1 MVNFILLDTNIY
13 RQLGIKF
20 YSHIDYVSLKNYA
33 YASGSELRISEV
45 VYSEFYSKFI
55 EANINKPINDIKTAI
70 SKLKDFRPFSNLDIN
85 IKEEDEISVKE
96 FLKERLTEDFRMI
109 SPKYILTTE
118 LIDFLIKNKQEIK
131 KDNTRDYL
139 IWLSLIELAQN
150 YPSDQIVLISN
161 DKIFEENQY
170 FHEFQKRYKIK
181 NIRIFPSI
189 ASFLSEY
196 SFKVDF
202 LSNELILRKIPKAVI
217 EDELKK
223 DISSL
228 PSNMSYFYYHE
239 HREFGVE
246 HFEILGYKVEE
257 FYTFKDLDSGKSKF
271 ILHLKVPIKVIF
283 EPEKKIAALKL
294 YLSNID
300 KDYFYAE
307 TFDPE
312 GRPIYNED
320 VLFLFE
326 GELDIEKQ
334 DIIKLDFLDFFPDNY
349 KYEKIRHHFATT
361 IK

>member
-1 MVNFILLDTNIY
+1 MINFILLDTNIY

-33 YASGSELRISEV
+33 YASGGELRITEV
-45 VYSEFYSKFI
+45 VYSEFYYRFI
-55 EANINKPINDIKTAI
+55 EANITKPIKEIKTSI
-70 SKLKDFRPFSNLDIN
+70 TKLKEFRPFSNLDIN
-85 IKEEDEISVKE
+85 IKEEDENSVKE
-96 FLKERLTEDFRMI
+96 FLKERLTEDFRVI
-109 SPKYILTTE
+109 SPKNISTAE

-139 IWLSLIELAQN
+139 IWLTLIELAQN
-150 YPSDQIVLISN
+150 HPSDQIVLVSN

-170 FHEFQKRYKIK
+170 FHDFQNRNKIK
-181 NIRIFPSI
+181 NIKIFPSI

-202 LSNELILRKIPKAVI
+202 LSNELILSKIPKAVI

-239 HREFGVE
+239 HREFVVE
-246 HFEILGYKVEE
+246 HFQILGYKVEE
-257 FYTFKDLDSGKSKF
+257 YYTFKDLDSGKPKF
-271 ILHLKVPIKVIF
+271 ILHLKVTIKVIF
-283 EPEKKIAALKL
+283 EPEKKIDALNL
-294 YLSNID
+294 YLSNVD

-326 GELDIEKQ
+326 GELDIENKA
-334 DIIKLDFLDFFPDNY
+334 IIKLDFLDFFPDNY
-349 KYEKIRHHFATT
+349 KYEKIRQHLTTT